1 MQDLINNK
9 KIWDKCKRPP
19 KHALKQIQAGTLKGM
34 TDINP
39 QWRYEVMTEMFGPCG
54 TGWGYTVDKLW
65 IQETGQEVLCFAQI
79 TAWYKDGET
88 IHNIP
93 GCGGSKLVE
102 WFNDKKYARNNDEG
116 FKMAITDALSTALK
130 MLGVGADIYAGR
142 WDGSKYKDD
151 PPPPAKKEKGNL
163 SETLKTL
170 EECTSKQSIELLSKE
185 CGKVEWTPKETRA
198 LASAFKEK
206 RNATAN

>member
-9 KIWDKCKRPP
+9 EIWDRCKRPP
-19 KHALKQIQAGTLKGM
+19 ETALKKIESGTLKGM

-39 QWRYEVMTEMFGPCG
+39 QWRYEIMTEMFGTCG
-54 TGWGYTVDKLW
+54 YGWGYTIDKLW
-65 IQETGQEVLCFAQI
+65 TEQADNELLCFALV
-79 TAWYKDGET
+79 TVWYDSKDQT
-88 IHNIP
+88 IQ
-93 GCGGSKLVE
+93 GCGGSKLIE
-102 WFNDKKYARNNDEG
+102 YFSQKQYSRNSDEG

-130 MLGVGADIYAGR
+130 MLGVGADIYAR
-142 WDGSKYKDD
+142 KWDGSKYKDD

-163 SETLKTL
+163 SETLETL
-170 EECTSKQSIELLSKE
+170 RECTSKQSIELLSKE
-185 CGKVEWTPKETRA
+185 CGKVEWTPEETKK

>member
-9 KIWDKCKRPP
+9 ETWDRCKRPP
-19 KHALKQIQAGTLKGM
+19 KHALKEIGSGSLKGM

-39 QWRYEVMTEMFGPCG
+39 QWRYEIMTEMFGACG

-65 IQETGQEVLCFAQI
+65 TQETGQEVLCFAQV
-79 TAWYKDGET
+79 TLWYQNGET
-88 IHNIP
+88 VHQIP

-102 WFNDKKYARNNDEG
+102 YFSQKQYARNSDEG

-142 WDGSKYKDD
+142 WDGSKYRDTPESPTD
-151 PPPPAKKEKGNL
+151 KKKGDM
-163 SETLKTL
+163 KATL
-170 EECTSKQSIELLSKE
+170 ELLELCTSKQSIELLSKE
-185 CGKVEWTPKETRA
+185 CGKVEWTPEETKS

-206 RNATAN
+206 RNGTAN